1 MESVFSGIEKLGP
14 AGLVLRAIL
23 GSLLG
28 IFLLVGFIV
37 LRRWYRA
44 RYFRRR
50 NERTAALR
58 AQWDDIVSG
67 KIPPQDWRFDPLDCD
82 IVESILLDNIEMS
95 APDDLPPLLN
105 CLRVSGLLD
114 MLIYEARSAYSWKQR
129 AALLALGRTRAREAI
144 PALAAG
150 LDSRSAETRIAAI
163 RALGRTAI
171 MEAAIPILDRV
182 VEGRLDAPERSV
194 KNSLANCCRSHPET
208 LVRYLEQTQG
218 PTRELLARVLA
229 ELASPELGEDLL
241 VLAAD
246 TLPEVRAS
254 AARALGNTNTSYT
267 LPALQ
272 SLATDPE
279 WFVRLRAVV
288 ALGEIENVGKIEI
301 LLRSLCDANRHVR
314 QRAAWALARMEPQLE
329 QILEDVVATNDDY
342 ALQSFISELER
353 SGAIEKIVGML
364 AGSGDH
370 SMQTTLQEVV
380 ERARESVGLSGK
392 AAAAAAGTH

>member
-28 IFLLVGFIV
+28 ILLLVGFIV

-50 NERTAALR
+50 NERTVALR
-58 AQWDDIVSG
+58 AQWDDIISG

-114 MLIYEARSAYSWKQR
+114 MLIYEARSTHSWKQK

-182 VEGRLDAPERSV
+182 VVGQLDAP
-194 KNSLANCCRSHPET
+194 
-208 LVRYLEQTQG
+208 
-218 PTRELLARVLA
+218 
-229 ELASPELGEDLL
+229 
-241 VLAAD
+241 
-246 TLPEVRAS
+246 
-254 AARALGNTNTSYT
+254 
-267 LPALQ
+267 
-272 SLATDPE
+272 
-279 WFVRLRAVV
+279 
-288 ALGEIENVGKIEI
+288 
-301 LLRSLCDANRHVR
+301 
-314 QRAAWALARMEPQLE
+314 
-329 QILEDVVATNDDY
+329 
-342 ALQSFISELER
+342 
-353 SGAIEKIVGML
+353 
-364 AGSGDH
+364 
-370 SMQTTLQEVV
+370 
-380 ERARESVGLSGK
+380 
-392 AAAAAAGTH
+392 

>member
-1 MESVFSGIEKLGP
+1 MESVFSAIEKLGP

-50 NERTAALR
+50 SERTVALR
-58 AQWDDIVSG
+58 ARWDEIVSG
-67 KIPPQDWRFDPLDCD
+67 KIPPTDWRFDPLDCD

-95 APDDLPPLLN
+95 APDGLPPLLN

-114 MLIYEARSAYSWKQR
+114 MLIYEARTAHSWKQR
-129 AALLALGRTRAREAI
+129 TALLALGRTRAREAI
-144 PALAAG
+144 PALVAG

-171 MEAAIPILDRV
+171 TEAAIPILDRIV
-182 VEGRLDAPERSV
+182 DGQLDAPERSV
-194 KNSLANCCRSHPET
+194 KNALANCCRSNPEI
-208 LVRYLEQTQG
+208 LVRYLEQARG
-218 PTRELLARVLA
+218 PVRELLARVLA
-229 ELASPELGEDLL
+229 ELASPGLGEELL

-246 TLPEVRAS
+246 ALPEVRAS

-267 LPALQ
+267 LPALH
-272 SLATDPE
+272 SLANDPE

-288 ALGEIENVGKIEI
+288 ALGEIENVGKIRI

-314 QRAAWALARMEPQLE
+314 QRAAWVLARMEPQLE
-329 QILEDVVATNDDY
+329 QILDDVVATNDDY

-353 SGAIEKIVGML
+353 SGAIENIAGL
-364 AGSGDH
+364 IAGSGEG
-370 SMQTTLQEVV
+370 SVQTTLREVV
-380 ERARESVGLSGK
+380 ERAKKSVELSGK
-392 AAAAAAGTH
+392 AVAVAAGAH